1 MIVWQFHSFLIFN
14 RLVKRI
20 LLKPAKKVL
29 KQALWLCPTNAFYAE
44 KHIRHQQLL
53 CYGGQFA
60 IRKNGCYGC
69 SCRDIGCTT
78 DRLAVT
84 QR

>member
-1 MIVWQFHSFLIFN
+1 MIVCQLHSFLSFN

-20 LLKPAKKVL
+20 LLKPAQKVL
-29 KQALWLCPTNAFYAE
+29 KQVLWLCPTNAFYAVE
-44 KHIRHQQLL
+44 HAKAQQLL

-69 SCRDIGCTT
+69 SYRDIRCTT
-78 DRLAVT
+78 NRLAVT
-84 QR
+84 

>member
-1 MIVWQFHSFLIFN
+1 MIVCRFHSFLIFN

-20 LLKPAKKVL
+20 LVKPAKKVL
-29 KQALWLCPTNAFYAE
+29 KQALWLCPTNAFYAVE
-44 KHIRHQQLL
+44 HAKAQVQLL

-60 IRKNGCYGC
+60 IGKNGCYGC
-69 SCRDIGCTT
+69 PYRNIRCTT

-84 QR
+84 

>member
-14 RLVKRI
+14 RLVKRT
-20 LLKPAKKVL
+20 LLKLAKKVL
-29 KQALWLCPTNAFYAE
+29 KQALWLCPTNAFYAV
-44 KHIRHQQLL
+44 KHAKAQQLL

-69 SCRDIGCTT
+69 PYRDIGCTT
-78 DRLAVT
+78 DRFAVT
-84 QR
+84 